1 MYVRQC
7 HAMDNWEAASDQ
19 GGNLLV
25 QNACLDHF
33 RDGLSD
39 GRTPQPISQSVS
51 QLISNQQSAISQ
63 SAIEQLSKEQ

>member
-1 MYVRQC
+1 
-7 HAMDNWEAASDQ
+7 MDNWEAASDQ

-39 GRTPQPISQSVS
+39 GRMPQPINQSAINQSAINHQPISQRAP
-51 QLISNQQSAISQ
+51 Q
-63 SAIEQLSKEQ
+63 

>member
-1 MYVRQC
+1 
-7 HAMDNWEAASDQ
+7 MDNWEAASDQ

-39 GRTPQPISQSVS
+39 GRTPQPINQSA
-51 QLISNQQSAISQ
+51 INNQSATNNQPSAISQ
-63 SAIEQLSKEQ
+63 SAIEHLSKEQ